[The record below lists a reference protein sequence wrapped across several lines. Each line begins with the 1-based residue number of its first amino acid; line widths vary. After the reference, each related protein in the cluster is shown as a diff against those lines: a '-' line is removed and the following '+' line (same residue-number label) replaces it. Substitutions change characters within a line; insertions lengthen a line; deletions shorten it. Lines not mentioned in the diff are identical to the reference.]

1 LLESGLRKKSD
12 GVQSIRGDP
21 GYVLLRGDPSFP
33 AILRRI
39 GFPATPTKSKSEA
52 KTTP

>member
-1 LLESGLRKKSD
+1 
-12 GVQSIRGDP
+12 VQSIRGDP

-39 GFPATPTKSKSEA
+39 GFPATPTKSK
-52 KTTP
+52 